1 MFSGHDPYTHFGV
14 MSAQMKK
21 CCSTHIPAFSSPV
34 PFCESHWCV
43 SFTTWS
49 FQCTWLVKQACLTG
63 YLPKY
68 LGVLFTS
75 KGKGGVGDGQSGCSG
90 CQWCKYCSSLL
101 WWRESRVCF
110 RHQSCE
116 STSPSI
122 FRCFYPRPSS
132 RALSRM
138 RLRIQAVKMSFL
150 SWVSELSL
158 RDSVTLFIW

>member
-34 PFCESHWCV
+34 LFCESHWCV

-49 FQCTWLVKQACLTG
+49 FQCTWLVKLACLTG

-101 WWRESRVCF
+101 WWRESRVW
-110 RHQSCE
+110 HQSCE